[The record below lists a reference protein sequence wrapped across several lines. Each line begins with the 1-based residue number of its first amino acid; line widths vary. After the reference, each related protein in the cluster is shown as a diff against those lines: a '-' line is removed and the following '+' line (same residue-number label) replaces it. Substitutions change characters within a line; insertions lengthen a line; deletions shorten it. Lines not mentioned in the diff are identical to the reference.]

1 MEILRLGLYQF
12 APRLCDIEA
21 NLRRISQCA
30 ADCEADLIL
39 TPELSATGYDL
50 GDDASHLA
58 TRIALG
64 EPLSGTQ
71 LADVSSHVLLGLPER
86 GEGAVTY
93 NTIAVVTGGIVQFR
107 HRKVYLPTY
116 GMFDEGRYFGRG
128 REVVPWQFGP
138 WRIGLL
144 ICEDFWHPGLAYVLA
159 CAGIHLLLV
168 AAAAPGR
175 GVWQEPPHYNAE
187 ATGRFASAVVWERI
201 ARCYAQLYGI
211 FVALANRTGVEGNTT
226 FAGGSVIVGPD
237 GQVLAR
243 ADEEEETVLRADLC
257 MSELERARR
266 PFAHARDEDR
276 SLVISALQRQGGD

>member
-12 APRLCDIEA
+12 APRLCQIED
-21 NLRRISQCA
+21 NLRRISQRA
-30 ADCEADLIL
+30 TDCEADLLL

-50 GDDASHLA
+50 GDDAAHLA
-58 TRIALG
+58 TPIAVG
-64 EPLSGTQ
+64 EPLAGEPFSR
-71 LADVSSHVLLGLPER
+71 VRSHVLLGLPER
-86 GEGAVTY
+86 ANDGITY
-93 NTIAVVTGGIVQFR
+93 NSLAVLAGGVVQFR

-128 REVVPWQFGP
+128 HEVVPWQLGP

-175 GVWQEPPHYNAE
+175 GIWQEQIEKGAE
-187 ATGRFASAVVWERI
+187 RDARFASAASWERI
-201 ARCYAQLYGI
+201 ARCHAQLYGI
-211 FVALANRTGVEGNTT
+211 FVALANRTGVEGSTT
-226 FAGGSVIVGPD
+226 FAGASVIVGPD

-243 ADEEEETVLRADLC
+243 ANEDEETVLRADLC

-276 SLVISALQRQGGD
+276 SLVINALKRQGTR